1 MKTMA
6 VLLVLM
12 LIPASAVRAAEN
24 TPAET
29 PLPLSRFSLGA
40 HLAFWHVS
48 DLDEFDLAGALG
60 GGVIGRCRLCD
71 WLSLE
76 GRVSGFGAGDTRD
89 VSVQGAGYFE
99 HTVTLAVLP
108 LEAGVVAILPL
119 GDAFRL
125 YGGPGAGFY
134 VFDGEFTSEQGP
146 LKTTLDLDLD
156 DESGFY
162 VLVGGGWQLAR
173 NALLFLEGKYT
184 WVETEVTNAGG
195 WLGAGEEIDFSGLA
209 FAAGMLFTF

>member
-1 MKTMA
+1 MKKITVWLA
-6 VLLVLM
+6 LALTAGPVVL
-12 LIPASAVRAAEN
+12 AEE
-24 TPAET
+24 TAPTET
-29 PLPLSRFSLGA
+29 PLQLSRFSLGA
-40 HLAFWHVS
+40 HLAYWNVS

-60 GGVIGRCRLCD
+60 GGVIGRFRLCD

-108 LEAGVVAILPL
+108 LEAGLVAILPL

-134 VFDGEFTSEQGP
+134 VFDGEFSSEQGP

-162 VLVGGGWQLAR
+162 VLLGGGWQLAR

-184 WVETEVTNAGG
+184 WVETEVANAGG
-195 WLGAGEEIDFSGLA
+195 WLGAGAEIDFSGLA
-209 FAAGMLFTF
+209 LAAGMLFTF